1 MDYQAV
7 KVRGW
12 KARKLTAT
20 QFYRCPGCG
29 SCQEML
35 FIGED
40 GTCECSRCEKK
51 FPRQEFKGTRRR
63 RTVVVCAGCSREVEL
78 VSSNLG
84 IAGLGFICSGCSNY
98 VAVLY
103 GNRFANPTSVLD
115 VGWNPTVFA
124 RGKCVSPE
132 SLFFVHCRTEK
143 DFLVLKVLQAIV
155 KGEDSRFLFVRQEE
169 QHKAALLFDRRKRK
183 YVGFLVWT
191 EDKFA
196 ALRQIF
202 VVEDE
207 RRQGHAEKMLTF
219 WIENYADRLHKQF
232 GIESPNESA
241 LNLHLKLGHLRVEGD
256 SYLGIKCFPV

>member
-7 KVRGW
+7 KVKGW
-12 KARKLTAT
+12 NARKLTAM
-20 QFYRCPGCG
+20 QFYQCPGCG

-35 FIGED
+35 WITED
-40 GTCECSRCEKK
+40 GACECYRCEKK
-51 FPRQEFKGTRRR
+51 FPRQEFKGAMRR
-63 RTVVVCAGCSREVEL
+63 RTVVVCASCTRGVEL
-78 VSSNLG
+78 VSSNFG
-84 IAGLGFICSGCSNY
+84 MAGLGFICSGCSNY

-132 SLFFVHCRTEK
+132 SLRFVRCRTEK

-155 KGEDSRFLFVRQEE
+155 KEEDSRFLFVRKEE
-169 QHKAALLFDRRKRK
+169 QHRAALLFDCRKRR
-183 YVGFLVWT
+183 YLGFLVWT

-196 ALRQIF
+196 VLRQIF

-207 RRQGHAEKMLTF
+207 RRQGYAEKMLTF
-219 WIENYADRLHKQF
+219 WMENYADRLHERF
-232 GIESPNESA
+232 GIEAPNERA
-241 LNLHLKLGHLRVEGD
+241 LSLHLKLGHLRVDGD
-256 SYLGIKCFPV
+256 SYVGIKCFPV